1 MLIRQDELASLMA
14 LAPSPA
20 IRALFPAQQR
30 AKAGPKRKRV
40 WLAGRRAG
48 KSYLAAVWLLGGK
61 PGQTSAFCAR
71 TLKSAKA
78 IIIGVFADLNARFR
92 LGLTIRVST
101 GTIVEPNGHVIQ
113 LFGLRDTTQADLMRG
128 QKFRRVVVDEGGAF
142 DDDLLKYSLESVIQ
156 PTLLDWRGDLVVS
169 GTPGPIP
176 KGYYYDLSGNPGL
189 AEPVKGR
196 LETHYWTYEDNPHV
210 PHEDVLEE
218 ALELYGAA
226 ESSPTFQREYRAI
239 WCEDLDALIYRY
251 RGERWAPVPKAGKTV
266 LAIDFGSGEK
276 RRDAT
281 TWTVWRQPYDTQTH
295 VFGCFALARDEI
307 ELDEVAT
314 ITRQVRERWSV
325 NKIVADEGA
334 LGKALAKALRT
345 QYRLPIEAAVKQDKK
360 GRIIAARGRL
370 DAGTLHLCEEA
381 KPLADEWLSLCWN
394 ESRDDH
400 HERQADDL
408 SDSALY
414 GLEEFAGWQAERT
427 PPKVVEITD
436 QMRLRAESRAR
447 RGTGFKLGE

>member
-1 MLIRQDELASLMA
+1 MA

-30 AKAGPKRKRV
+30 AKAGSRRKRV

-48 KSYLAAVWLLGGK
+48 KSYLAAIRLLGGK

-78 IIIGVFADLNARFR
+78 IIIGVFADLNARFK
-92 LGLTIRVST
+92 LGLTIRIST
-101 GTIVEPNGHVIQ
+101 GTIIEPNGHVIQ

-128 QKFRRVVVDEGGAF
+128 QKFRRVVLDEAGAF
-142 DDDLLKYSLESVIQ
+142 DDDLIKYSLESVIQ

-210 PHEDVLEE
+210 PHDDVLEE
-218 ALELYGAA
+218 ALELYGAT

-251 RGERWAPVPKAGKTV
+251 RGERWAPVPGPGKTV
-266 LAIDFGSGEK
+266 LAMDFGGGEK
-276 RRDAT
+276 GNDAT
-281 TWTVWRQPYDTQTH
+281 TFTVWRQPYNMRPH
-295 VFGCFALARDEI
+295 VFGLQAIAKDEI
-307 ELDEVAT
+307 EVPEIASIAKML
-314 ITRQVRERWSV
+314 REKWSV

-334 LGKALAKALRT
+334 LGKAMAKTLRL
-345 QYRLPIEAAVKQDKK
+345 QYRLPIEAAIKQDKK
-360 GRIIAARGRL
+360 GRILSCRGRL
-370 DAGTLHLCEEA
+370 DSDTLHLCEGA
-381 KPLADEWLSLCWN
+381 KPLADEWLSLCWD
-394 ESRDDH
+394 ELRQDH
-400 HERQADDL
+400 HPRQADDL

-414 GLEEFAGWQAERT
+414 GLEEFCAWEAERD
-427 PPKVVEITD
+427 PPKVVELTD
-436 QMRLRAESRAR
+436 QMRARAEARAR
-447 RGTGFKLGE
+447 RGNGFKLT